1 MHIPGRLQQ
10 WLSLIVSFL
19 LILAVSIRRDSKV
32 LGHDLQ
38 TKQDNSEVVRTLP
51 DGTIVIST
59 KTLAGDIIGYSGIV
73 PLEIS
78 VKEGIIVGVEALTN
92 AETPDFFEQA
102 SQLLPLWNGLS
113 IAEGQALEVDAVS
126 GATFSSKAII
136 GNVQRGLEYAAKEEK
151 ELKGSR
157 VQEFNGQWS
166 MVNNQ
171 WSMIVG
177 LIVVLMAAIVP
188 LFVRNKAYR
197 LVQQVLNVL
206 VLGLW
211 CGSFLSYSALI
222 SFMSNGINVIVL
234 PVAVVML
241 ITALVYPLFG
251 KRSHYCTH
259 VCPFGSLQ
267 ELAGRCVGY
276 KVRISARVL
285 KGLDIFRQA
294 LWALLMVCLLTGV
307 WADWIDYEPFSAFLF
322 ESASWVVIAIAIV
335 FMLLSTVVMRPYCR
349 FVCPTGTI
357 LRLRLF
363 NIK

>member
-1 MHIPGRLQQ
+1 MAMHIPGRLQQ

-32 LGHDLQ
+32 LGHNLQ
-38 TKQDNSEVVRTLP
+38 TKQDSSDVVRTLP

-92 AETPDFFEQA
+92 AETPEFFENA

-136 GNVQRGLEYAAKEEK
+136 GNVQRGLEYAEK
-151 ELKGSR
+151 EFQAPSSKFQGSR
-157 VQEFNGQWS
+157 FNGQL
-166 MVNNQ
+166 
-171 WSMIVG
+171 SMIMG
-177 LIVVLMAAIVP
+177 LVVVLMAAIVP
-188 LFVRNKAYR
+188 LFVRNKVYR

-222 SFMSNGINVIVL
+222 SFMSNGINVLVVPI
-234 PVAVVML
+234 AAVML

-276 KVRISARVL
+276 KLRISARVL
-285 KGLDIFRQA
+285 KGLDIFRQV

-307 WADWIDYEPFSAFLF
+307 WADWIDYEPFSVFLF
-322 ESASWVVIAIAIV
+322 ESASWIVIAVAIV

>member
-1 MHIPGRLQQ
+1 MAMHIPGRLQQ

-32 LGHDLQ
+32 LGHNLQ
-38 TKQDNSEVVRTLP
+38 TKQDSSDVVRTLP

-92 AETPDFFEQA
+92 AETPEFFENA

-136 GNVQRGLEYAAKEEK
+136 GNVQRGLEYAEK
-151 ELKGSR
+151 EFQAPSSKFQGSR
-157 VQEFNGQWS
+157 FNGQWS
-166 MVNNQ
+166 MI
-171 WSMIVG
+171 MG
-177 LIVVLMAAIVP
+177 LVVVLMAAIVP
-188 LFVRNKAYR
+188 LFVRNKVYR

-222 SFMSNGINVIVL
+222 SFMSNGINVLVVPI
-234 PVAVVML
+234 AAVML

-276 KVRISARVL
+276 KLRISARVL
-285 KGLDIFRQA
+285 KGLDIFRQV

-307 WADWIDYEPFSAFLF
+307 WADWIDYEPFSVFLF
-322 ESASWVVIAIAIV
+322 ESASWIVIAVAIV